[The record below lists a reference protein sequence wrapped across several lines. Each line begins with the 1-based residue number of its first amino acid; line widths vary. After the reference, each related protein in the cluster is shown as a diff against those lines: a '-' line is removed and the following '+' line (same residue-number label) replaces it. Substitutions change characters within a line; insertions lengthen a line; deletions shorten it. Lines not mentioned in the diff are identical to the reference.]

1 MTAGDWLT
9 LAAVVVPT
17 LAVVV
22 TAILHHKSIARLDAK
37 NETAHVGIAD
47 RITDVDNC
55 AARRDEAHRAALD
68 AHKTTLEAVTR
79 QLALWPAGKPNAS
92 EVNLPREAIQD
103 LIAPL
108 LAVDL
113 D

>member
-37 NETAHVGIAD
+37 NETVPHDGMKHTEPPST
-47 RITDVDNC
+47 R
-55 AARRDEAHRAALD
+55 
-68 AHKTTLEAVTR
+68 TTPP
-79 QLALWPAGKPNAS
+79 WKP
-92 EVNLPREAIQD
+92 
-103 LIAPL
+103 
-108 LAVDL
+108 
-113 D
+113 